1 MTLSDIDFGVI
12 AYDQAASS
20 EQLSTELQLF
30 SSGKRESLKR
40 AGIPTRK
47 TESWKYSA
55 KRLKLAESY
64 PLASKDT
71 SSSQTNTYQASYKL
85 DCYTIVISNNQL
97 QGNLP
102 EIPGISLKS
111 FSELAESESKKV
123 ISGVIAQSEHLVFA
137 NANAAYLQNGLY
149 LNIAKNTL
157 IDKPVKVVFQHSGLG
172 NSFPRLFVNLESGS
186 SLTLIEEV
194 VTQTETSDIAT
205 SIINSVCDIQVG
217 DNAKL
222 QYLRMN
228 LDQAAC
234 KHIAATGV
242 ALLRDARFES
252 YCMYLGNAL
261 SRHDLH
267 VKMLSPGAECD
278 LNGICITKDQQH
290 IDAHTC
296 IEHIAPNCTS
306 NETYRCIADNKS
318 QIVFNGRIYIHPHAQ
333 KTLGSMSN
341 KNLLL
346 SSEAEIDSK
355 PELEIYADDV
365 KCAHG
370 TTIGQLDE
378 TELYYLQTRGIPYEQ
393 AKLMLTLGFVLE
405 VVRAT
410 PIESIADFW
419 EQQLSEILSF
429 EA

>member
-1 MTLSDIDFGVI
+1 MTLSDIDFGVV
-12 AYDQAASS
+12 ACDQAMPA
-20 EQLSTELQLF
+20 EQLSAELMSF
-30 SSGKRESLKR
+30 SGSKRDSLKTT
-40 AGIPTRK
+40 AIPTRK

-64 PLASKDT
+64 PVASNDT
-71 SSSQTNTYQASYKL
+71 NGSQTHTYQASYKL
-85 DCYTIVISNNQL
+85 DCYTVVISNNQL
-97 QGNLP
+97 QSDLP
-102 EIPGISLKS
+102 EISGISLKS
-111 FSELAESESKKV
+111 FADLSDSEGKQV
-123 ISGVIAQSEHLVFA
+123 IAGVIAQSEHLVFA

-149 LNIAKNTL
+149 LNIEKNAL
-157 IDKPVKVVFQHSGLG
+157 IDKPVKVVFQHKGLG

-194 VTQTETSDIAT
+194 VSETNAIDTTT
-205 SIINSVCDIQVG
+205 SLINSVCDIQVG

-234 KHIAATGV
+234 KHLAATGI
-242 ALLRDARFES
+242 ALQRDARLES
-252 YCMYLGNAL
+252 YCMYLGNDL
-261 SRHDLH
+261 SRHDLL
-267 VKMLSPGAECD
+267 VKMLAPGAECD
-278 LNGICITKDQQH
+278 LNGICVTKDQQH

-333 KTLGSMSN
+333 KTSGSMSN

-378 TELYYLQTRGIPYEQ
+378 TELYYLQTRGIPHEQ

-410 PIESIADFW
+410 PIESIAEFW
-419 EQQLSEILSF
+419 EQQLSDILSF